1 MNLESDKNMT
11 HKKDSYEIL
20 NYQKIFDKDNQLTE
34 LNRLRNNENV
44 NLIIEEEKIKW
55 EKDTSVKIQ
64 EAFEKGY
71 EKSSLEGKLE
81 LDEQSILFKKMYNE
95 LNDYWYKDKEEFTSF
110 LMEVAINL
118 AQEIV
123 GTIEVSDEYV
133 DEQNDKLMEIIGKVE
148 KNLKPNIEVSSNDI
162 DSVKSLINNSGLE
175 HMVSLRPN
183 SELLPGEFVIDTNK
197 ERWINTRKGLLEAFG
212 RKD

>member
-11 HKKDSYEIL
+11 QKKDSYEIL

-44 NLIIEEEKIKW
+44 NLIIAEEKIKW

-64 EAFEKGY
+64 EAFENGY

-81 LDEQSILFKKMYNE
+81 LDKQSILFKKMYNE

-110 LMEVAINL
+110 LMEVAVNL

-123 GTIEVSDEYV
+123 GTVEVSDEYI

-175 HMVSLRPN
+175 QMVSLRPN

-212 RKD
+212 KKD

>member
-1 MNLESDKNMT
+1 MYLESDKNMIQ
-11 HKKDSYEIL
+11 KKDSYEIL
-20 NYQKIFDKDNQLTE
+20 NYQKIFDKDNQLAE

-44 NLIIEEEKIKW
+44 NLIIAEEKIKW
-55 EKDTSVKIQ
+55 EKDTSAKIQ
-64 EAFEKGY
+64 EAFDKGY
-71 EKSSLEGKLE
+71 KKSSLEGKLE
-81 LDEQSILFKKMYNE
+81 LQKQSILFNKMYNE

-110 LMEVAINL
+110 LMEVAVNL

-133 DEQNDKLMEIIGKVE
+133 DDQNDKLIEIIGKVE

-162 DSVKSLINNSGLE
+162 DSVKSLINNSGLK

>member
-11 HKKDSYEIL
+11 KKNDSYEIL

-44 NLIIEEEKIKW
+44 NLIIAEEKIKW

-64 EAFEKGY
+64 EAFENGY

-81 LDEQSILFKKMYNE
+81 LDKQSILFKKMYNE
-95 LNDYWYKDKEEFTSF
+95 LSDYWYKDKEEFTSF
-110 LMEVAINL
+110 LMEVAVNL

-123 GTIEVSDEYV
+123 GTVEVSDEYI

-175 HMVSLRPN
+175 QMVSLRPN

>member
-44 NLIIEEEKIKW
+44 NLIIAEEKIKW

-64 EAFEKGY
+64 EAFENGY

-81 LDEQSILFKKMYNE
+81 LDKQSILFKKMYNE

-110 LMEVAINL
+110 LMEVAVNL

-123 GTIEVSDEYV
+123 GTVEVSDEYI

-175 HMVSLRPN
+175 QMVSLRPN

>member
-44 NLIIEEEKIKW
+44 NLIIAEEKIKW
-55 EKDTSVKIQ
+55 EKDTSVQIQ

-81 LDEQSILFKKMYNE
+81 LDKQSILFKKMYNE

-110 LMEVAINL
+110 LMEVAVNL

-123 GTIEVSDEYV
+123 GTVEVSDEYI

-175 HMVSLRPN
+175 QMVSLRPN

>member
-1 MNLESDKNMT
+1 MESEKNMIQ
-11 HKKDSYEIL
+11 KKDSYEIL
-20 NYQKIFDKDNQLTE
+20 NYQKIFDEDNQLTE

-55 EKDTSVKIQ
+55 EKDTKAKIQ
-64 EAFEKGY
+64 EAFDKGY
-71 EKSSLEGKLE
+71 KESSLEGKLE
-81 LDEQSILFKKMYNE
+81 LEKQSILFKKMYNE
-95 LNDYWYKDKEEFTSF
+95 LNNYWYKDKEEFTSF
-110 LMEVAINL
+110 LMEIAVNL

-123 GTIEVSDEYV
+123 GKVDVSDEYV
-133 DEQNDKLMEIIGKVE
+133 DEQNDKLIEILGKVE

-162 DSVKSLINNSGLE
+162 DSVKSLITNSGLE

-183 SELLPGEFVIDTNK
+183 SQFLPGEFVIDTNQ

>member
-1 MNLESDKNMT
+1 MYLELDKNMIQ
-11 HKKDSYEIL
+11 KKDSYEIL

-44 NLIIEEEKIKW
+44 NLIIAEEKIKW
-55 EKDTSVKIQ
+55 EKDTSAKIQ
-64 EAFEKGY
+64 EAFDKGY
-71 EKSSLEGKLE
+71 KKSSLEGKLE
-81 LDEQSILFKKMYNE
+81 LEKQSILFNRMYNE

-110 LMEVAINL
+110 LMEVAVNL

-123 GTIEVSDEYV
+123 GTVEVSDEYI
-133 DEQNDKLMEIIGKVE
+133 DEQNDKLMEIIDKVE

-175 HMVSLRPN
+175 QMVSLRPN
-183 SELLPGEFVIDTNK
+183 AELLPGEFVIDTNK

>member
-1 MNLESDKNMT
+1 MYLELDKNMIQ
-11 HKKDSYEIL
+11 KKDSYEIL

-44 NLIIEEEKIKW
+44 NLIIAEEKIKW
-55 EKDTSVKIQ
+55 EKDTSAKIQ
-64 EAFEKGY
+64 EAFDKGY
-71 EKSSLEGKLE
+71 KKSSLEGKLE
-81 LDEQSILFKKMYNE
+81 LEKQSILFNRMYNE

-110 LMEVAINL
+110 LMEVAVNL

-148 KNLKPNIEVSSNDI
+148 KNLKPIIEVSSNDI

-175 HMVSLRPN
+175 QMVSLRPN

>member
-11 HKKDSYEIL
+11 KKNDSYEIL

-44 NLIIEEEKIKW
+44 NLIIAEEKIKW

-64 EAFEKGY
+64 EAFENGY

-81 LDEQSILFKKMYNE
+81 LDKQSILFKKMYNE

-110 LMEVAINL
+110 LMEVAVNL

-123 GTIEVSDEYV
+123 GTVEVSDEYI

-175 HMVSLRPN
+175 QMVSLRPN

>member
-1 MNLESDKNMT
+1 MESEKNMIQ
-11 HKKDSYEIL
+11 KKDSYEIL
-20 NYQKIFDKDNQLTE
+20 NYQKIFDEDNQLTE

-55 EKDTSVKIQ
+55 EKDTKAKIQ
-64 EAFEKGY
+64 EAFDKGY
-71 EKSSLEGKLE
+71 KESALEGKLE
-81 LDEQSILFKKMYNE
+81 LEKQSTLFKKMYNE
-95 LNDYWYKDKEEFTSF
+95 LNNYWYKDKEEFTSF
-110 LMEVAINL
+110 LMEIAVNL

-123 GTIEVSDEYV
+123 GKVDVSDEYV
-133 DEQNDKLMEIIGKVE
+133 DEQNDKLIEILGKVE

-162 DSVKSLINNSGLE
+162 DSVKSLITNSGLE

-183 SELLPGEFVIDTNK
+183 SQFLPGEFVIDTNQ

>member
-1 MNLESDKNMT
+1 MYLELDKNMIQ
-11 HKKDSYEIL
+11 KKDSYEIL

-44 NLIIEEEKIKW
+44 NLIIAEEKIKW
-55 EKDTSVKIQ
+55 EKDKSAKIQ
-64 EAFEKGY
+64 EAFDKGY
-71 EKSSLEGKLE
+71 KKSSLEGKLE
-81 LDEQSILFKKMYNE
+81 LEKQSILFNRMYNE

-133 DEQNDKLMEIIGKVE
+133 DEQNDKLIEIIDKVE

>member
-1 MNLESDKNMT
+1 MYLESDKNMIQ
-11 HKKDSYEIL
+11 KKDSYEIL
-20 NYQKIFDKDNQLTE
+20 NYQKIFDEDNQSTE

-44 NLIIEEEKIKW
+44 KLIIAEEKIKW
-55 EKDTSVKIQ
+55 EKDTIAKTQ
-64 EAFEKGY
+64 EAYDKGY

-81 LDEQSILFKKMYNE
+81 LEKQSILFKKMYNE
-95 LNDYWYKDKEEFTSF
+95 LNHYWYKDKEEFIIFDGNSGQF
-110 LMEVAINL
+110 GS
-118 AQEIV
+118 EIV
-123 GTIEVSDEYV
+123 GKVEVSDEYV
-133 DEQNDKLMEIIGKVE
+133 DEQNDKLIEIIGKVE

-175 HMVSLRPN
+175 HMVTLRPN
-183 SELLPGEFVIDTNK
+183 LELLPGEFVIDTNK

>member
-44 NLIIEEEKIKW
+44 NLIIAEEKIKW
-55 EKDTSVKIQ
+55 EKDTSAKIQ
-64 EAFEKGY
+64 EAFDEGY
-71 EKSSLEGKLE
+71 KKSSLEGKLE
-81 LDEQSILFKKMYNE
+81 LEKQSILFKKMYNE

-123 GTIEVSDEYV
+123 GTVEVSDEYI

-148 KNLKPNIEVSSNDI
+148 KNLKPIIEVSSNDI
-162 DSVKSLINNSGLE
+162 GSVKSLINNSGLE
-175 HMVSLRPN
+175 QMVSLRAN

>member
-11 HKKDSYEIL
+11 QKKDSYEIL

-44 NLIIEEEKIKW
+44 NLIIAEEKIKW

-64 EAFEKGY
+64 EAFESGY

-81 LDEQSILFKKMYNE
+81 LDKQSILFKKMYNE

-110 LMEVAINL
+110 LMEVAVNL

-123 GTIEVSDEYV
+123 GTVEVSDEYI

-175 HMVSLRPN
+175 QMVSLRPN

>member
-1 MNLESDKNMT
+1 MESEKNMIQ
-11 HKKDSYEIL
+11 KKDSYEIL
-20 NYQKIFDKDNQLTE
+20 NYQKIFDEDNQLTE

-55 EKDTSVKIQ
+55 EKDTKAKIQ
-64 EAFEKGY
+64 EAFDKGY
-71 EKSSLEGKLE
+71 KESSLEGKLE
-81 LDEQSILFKKMYNE
+81 LEKQSTLFKKMYNE
-95 LNDYWYKDKEEFTSF
+95 LNNYWYKDKEEFTSF
-110 LMEVAINL
+110 LMEIAVNL

-123 GTIEVSDEYV
+123 GKVDVSDEYV
-133 DEQNDKLMEIIGKVE
+133 DEQNDKLIEILGKVE

-162 DSVKSLINNSGLE
+162 DSVKSLITNSGLE

-183 SELLPGEFVIDTNK
+183 SQFLPGEFVIDTNQ

>member
-1 MNLESDKNMT
+1 MYLESDKNMIQ
-11 HKKDSYEIL
+11 KKDSYEIL
-20 NYQKIFDKDNQLTE
+20 NYQKIFDEDNQSTE

-44 NLIIEEEKIKW
+44 KLIIAEEKIKW
-55 EKDTSVKIQ
+55 EKDTIAKTQ
-64 EAFEKGY
+64 EAYDKGY

-81 LDEQSILFKKMYNE
+81 LEKQSILFKKMYNE

-110 LMEVAINL
+110 LMEIAVNL

-123 GTIEVSDEYV
+123 GKVEVSDEYV
-133 DEQNDKLMEIIGKVE
+133 DEQNDKLIEIIGKVE

-183 SELLPGEFVIDTNK
+183 LELLPGEFVIDTNK

>member
-1 MNLESDKNMT
+1 M
-11 HKKDSYEIL
+11 
-20 NYQKIFDKDNQLTE
+20 
-34 LNRLRNNENV
+34 
-44 NLIIEEEKIKW
+44 IIAEEKIKW
-55 EKDTSVKIQ
+55 EKDTSAKIQ
-64 EAFEKGY
+64 EAFDKGY
-71 EKSSLEGKLE
+71 KKSSLEGKLE
-81 LDEQSILFKKMYNE
+81 LEKQSILFNRMYNE

-110 LMEVAINL
+110 LMEVAVNL

-133 DEQNDKLMEIIGKVE
+133 DEQNDKLIEIIDKVE

>member
-44 NLIIEEEKIKW
+44 NLIIAEEKIKW

-64 EAFEKGY
+64 EAFENGY

-81 LDEQSILFKKMYNE
+81 LDKQSILFKKMYNE
-95 LNDYWYKDKEEFTSF
+95 LSDYWYKDKEEFTSF
-110 LMEVAINL
+110 LMEVAVNL

-123 GTIEVSDEYV
+123 GTVEVSDEYI

-148 KNLKPNIEVSSNDI
+148 KNLKPIIEVSSNDI
-162 DSVKSLINNSGLE
+162 GSVKSLINNSGLE
-175 HMVSLRPN
+175 QMVSLRAN

>member
-1 MNLESDKNMT
+1 MNLESGKNMT
-11 HKKDSYEIL
+11 QKKDSYEIL

-44 NLIIEEEKIKW
+44 NLIIAEEKTKW
-55 EKDTSVKIQ
+55 EKDTSVQIQ

-81 LDEQSILFKKMYNE
+81 LDKQSILFKKMYNE

-110 LMEVAINL
+110 LMEVAVNL

-123 GTIEVSDEYV
+123 GTVEVSDEYI
-133 DEQNDKLMEIIGKVE
+133 DEQNDKLMEVIGKVE
-148 KNLKPNIEVSSNDI
+148 KNLKPNIEVSNNDI

-175 HMVSLRPN
+175 QMVSLRPN

>member
-1 MNLESDKNMT
+1 MESEKNMIQ
-11 HKKDSYEIL
+11 KKDSYEIL
-20 NYQKIFDKDNQLTE
+20 NYQKIFDEDNQLTE

-55 EKDTSVKIQ
+55 EKDTKAKIQ
-64 EAFEKGY
+64 EAFDKGY
-71 EKSSLEGKLE
+71 KESALEGKLE
-81 LDEQSILFKKMYNE
+81 LEKQSILFKKMYNE
-95 LNDYWYKDKEEFTSF
+95 LNNYWYKDKEEFTSF
-110 LMEVAINL
+110 LMEIAVNL

-123 GTIEVSDEYV
+123 GKVDVSDEYV
-133 DEQNDKLMEIIGKVE
+133 DEQNDKLIEILGKVE

-162 DSVKSLINNSGLE
+162 DSVKSLITNSGLE

-183 SELLPGEFVIDTNK
+183 SQFLPGEFVIDTNQ

>member
-1 MNLESDKNMT
+1 MNLESGKNMT
-11 HKKDSYEIL
+11 KKKDSYEIL

-44 NLIIEEEKIKW
+44 NLIIAEEKTKW
-55 EKDTSVKIQ
+55 EKDTSVQIQ

-81 LDEQSILFKKMYNE
+81 LDKQSILFKKMYNE

-110 LMEVAINL
+110 LMEVAVNL

-123 GTIEVSDEYV
+123 GTVEVSDEYI
-133 DEQNDKLMEIIGKVE
+133 DEQNDKLMEVIGKVE
-148 KNLKPNIEVSSNDI
+148 KNLKPNIEVSNNDI
-162 DSVKSLINNSGLE
+162 DSVKNLINNSGLE
-175 HMVSLRPN
+175 QMVSLRPN